1 MRVTGGRAGTAYMTW
16 PPDLPFGRVLERA
29 RALDQQAVAAL
40 YKRFLPT
47 VYRFTL
53 ARVGDVHA
61 AEDVTADTF
70 FAMIES
76 ITTTRAT
83 DELAFAAW
91 LLGIARNKVLLHF
104 RHQRSQPDTQGE
116 LPEELEPADT
126 AERDDPLRIVTA
138 RESWAEVA
146 QALDRLTEDQRTV
159 VLYRCVLG
167 YSAEEVGHLMGKQAG
182 TVRALQ
188 FRALASLA
196 RLLGI
201 EGQTTTGHGAALPLR
216 RGERRSGDATHR

>member
-1 MRVTGGRAGTAYMTW
+1 MTGGRAGTAHMTW

-29 RALDQQAVAAL
+29 RAHDQQAVAAL

-53 ARVGDVHA
+53 ARLGNAHA

-76 ITTTRAT
+76 LATTRAT
-83 DELAFAAW
+83 DELGFAAW
-91 LLGIARNKVLLHF
+91 LLGIARNKVLLYF
-104 RHQRSQPDTQGE
+104 RRQRTQPDTQRE

-126 AERDDPLRIVTA
+126 AERDDPLQIVTA
-138 RESWAEVA
+138 RESWAEMA
-146 QALDRLTEDQRTV
+146 QALNRLTEDQRTV

-167 YSAEEVGHLMGKQAG
+167 YSAEEVGQLMGKQAA

-201 EGQTTTGHGAALPLR
+201 EGQTAARQGAALPLR
-216 RGERRSGDATHR
+216 RDERRPGDAARR